1 MRPLQT
7 QQDWAAANIPG
18 RSGYGADPTHGLLA
32 ALIQGAAKTQD
43 DELLAMLL
51 PALLQSMQPEDTW
64 ARDLERERFELDR
77 DATLIDAYNIA
88 RETGDPRADSIWGS
102 VAEGRGF
109 KEPSGGGL
117 EAARTQALRQT
128 YANKAGQEHLKPE
141 DLAFYQYMAGADD
154 ETASQYYGM
163 EPTWTDRYKSA
174 SPYWGGEIKWYDPLL
189 LGPNLGALLRMPSK
203 EKYRENQIRK
213 EVGF

>member
-32 ALIQGAAKTQD
+32 ALVQGAARTQD

-64 ARDLERERFELDR
+64 ARDLERERFELER

-88 RETGDPRADSIWGS
+88 RETGDPRANEIWNTIT
-102 VAEGRGF
+102 EGRGF
-109 KEPSGGGL
+109 EPSAGEGYHRGVGGQYQNYLDKFYGGEMNL
-117 EAARTQALRQT
+117 TPEDYDFYKSMATADEDAIRKFQEDKAYGGAAWGRGPRDIKGTNMFTDLFTPEFWSLGRRGET
-128 YANKAGQEHLKPE
+128 YAREQAGFP
-141 DLAFYQYMAGADD
+141 
-154 ETASQYYGM
+154 
-163 EPTWTDRYKSA
+163 R
-174 SPYWGGEIKWYDPLL
+174 
-189 LGPNLGALLRMPSK
+189 
-203 EKYRENQIRK
+203 
-213 EVGF
+213 